1 MHVPIDYGHLLIP
14 MDHDQEEL
22 IRDQRLWNHPH
33 HLIDDEG
40 IFSKREKTLIR
51 TKPQSIY

>member
-1 MHVPIDYGHLLIP
+1 MHVPIDCGHLLIP
-14 MDHDQEEL
+14 MDHGQEEL

-40 IFSKREKTLIR
+40 IFISYMTFFALLKSSSK
-51 TKPQSIY
+51 Q